1 MPIDC
6 SSTAKLLAASVFALA
21 VAMTPAVGFLYTAP
35 VAQAE
40 GEGGVPEPEP
50 VPVPR
55 PDTDQASGSGGC
67 QSGESLDPSTGN
79 CVPAMTPIA
88 TTQGDQPIEELQ
100 PRTTQDVTSTTNS
113 GLGADMVP
121 NINGYP
127 CTGYWM
133 SMACVETSGDEVPV
147 QPKSTLSSSP

>member
-1 MPIDC
+1 MPIH
-6 SSTAKLLAASVFALA
+6 SSRVAKLLTASVFALA
-21 VAMTPAVGFLYTAP
+21 VAATPAAGVLYTPP
-35 VAQAE
+35 VAHAE
-40 GEGGVPEPEP
+40 GAGGVPEPEP

-55 PDTDQASGSGGC
+55 PEAQETGNSAGC

-100 PRTTQDVTSTTNS
+100 PRTTQYVTSTTNS

-133 SMACVETSGDEVPV
+133 SMACVETSGNEVPV
-147 QPKSTLSSSP
+147 QPKSTLSTSP

>member
-1 MPIDC
+1 MPIY
-6 SSTAKLLAASVFALA
+6 SGRAAKLLTAGAFALA
-21 VAMTPAVGFLYTAP
+21 VAVTPAAGLLYSPPA
-35 VAQAE
+35 AHAE
-40 GEGGVPEPEP
+40 GEGGVPAPEP

-55 PDTDQASGSGGC
+55 PEAQEPGNSAGC
-67 QSGESLDPSTGN
+67 QSGESLDPANGN

-100 PRTTQDVTSTTNS
+100 PRTTQDITSTTNS

-127 CTGYWM
+127 CTGYWI